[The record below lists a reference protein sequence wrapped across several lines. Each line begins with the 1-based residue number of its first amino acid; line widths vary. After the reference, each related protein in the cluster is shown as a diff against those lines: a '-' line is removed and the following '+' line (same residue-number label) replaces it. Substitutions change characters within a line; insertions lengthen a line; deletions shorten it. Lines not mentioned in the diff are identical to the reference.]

1 MGLRFFRRLHIAPG
15 IGVNFSKSGPS
26 LTLGVRGAH
35 VTLGPKAITKTIGL
49 PGTGIYY
56 TNRHGYHSGAHSGVS
71 RYSGVPPYSG
81 IPRSGVPYSGVPHS
95 GVPDSG
101 VAHQSGGAGFV
112 LGLLVGVGLV
122 IGVIILILIAG

>member
-56 TNRHGYHSGAHSGVS
+56 TNRHGYHSGAHSGV
-71 RYSGVPPYSG
+71 
-81 IPRSGVPYSGVPHS
+81 PRFSGVPHP
-95 GVPDSG
+95 GLPQPGLPHPVFPDSS
-101 VAHQSGGAGFV
+101 VAHQSGGAEFV
-112 LGLLVGVGLV
+112 LGVLVGVALV
-122 IGVIILILIAG
+122 IAIIILILIAVH